1 MPVGALPLENKKIE
15 IDTPFCVRN
24 WNCNLEKGAQPQA
37 PIQGL
42 FFVDGLWIAH
52 FSTNWVD
59 DADFEA
65 LFFCLLNLVFA
76 KLMVIAHSKSK
87 MHWKMALLL
96 FFIILSR
103 DWEREQ
109 RELFKVCHCHICLLF
124 RSIWTTRSSCN
135 RVVFLTWQGT
145 KWKGEIQEKIPPHPK
160 LYNCSFLATWNSF
173 RHSLTAFKE

>member
-1 MPVGALPLENKKIE
+1 
-15 IDTPFCVRN
+15 
-24 WNCNLEKGAQPQA
+24 
-37 PIQGL
+37 
-42 FFVDGLWIAH
+42 
-52 FSTNWVD
+52 
-59 DADFEA
+59 
-65 LFFCLLNLVFA
+65 
-76 KLMVIAHSKSK
+76 MVIAHSKSK

-145 KWKGEIQEKIPPHPK
+145 KWKGEIQKKIPPHPK
-160 LYNCSFLATWNSF
+160 LYNCSFFGNLKFISTFINCFQRVAFGISWENEAKSRWNTAKLPTKVLKSKRGEEEPEIDRSRRQFGCCGNFLGSSF
-173 RHSLTAFKE
+173 LFFADFEL